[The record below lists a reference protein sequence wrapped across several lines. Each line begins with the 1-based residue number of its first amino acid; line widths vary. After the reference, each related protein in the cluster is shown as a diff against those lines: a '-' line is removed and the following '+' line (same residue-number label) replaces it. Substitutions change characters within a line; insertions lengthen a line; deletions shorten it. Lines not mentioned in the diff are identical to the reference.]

1 MVSIASLSLSLPS
14 VHGKVP
20 LPTLDASE
28 VQEVRT
34 ELVTIRNK
42 VNTLL
47 NALDGA
53 SSKSGGTTNA
63 IPVSS
68 TPKAP
73 DTIKQSAPS
82 SNMSSV
88 ARTGVWSIIDTLFLV
103 LYL

>member
-1 MVSIASLSLSLPS
+1 MVSSFTLSIASLSPSLPS

-28 VQEVRT
+28 VQEVRK
-34 ELVTIRNK
+34 ELVTIRDK

-53 SSKSGGTTNA
+53 SSKSGGTTNPTPA
-63 IPVSS
+63 PS
-68 TPKAP
+68 TPM

-82 SNMSSV
+82 SNMPSG
-88 ARTGVWSIIDTLFLV
+88 ARTGLLLGQVCC
-103 LYL
+103 